1 MKLSSPM
8 ARMGLSAVVLAL
20 TGMGMRGETHFV
32 GVDDSGFSPAE
43 QSIAVGDTV
52 VWVNNDEFFPHT
64 TTSDLLVTDPD
75 YWNGAL
81 FDFEDTFQ
89 KTFNN
94 PGTFYYHDAAST
106 STGSIIVG
114 PAMAPNIV
122 LGAARVSG
130 GQFLFEATGLTVGKT
145 HLLQASTNL
154 ISWSAISTNVAVAGT
169 NSFTNAVTAGR
180 WFYQVVEVQ

>member
-1 MKLSSPM
+1 
-8 ARMGLSAVVLAL
+8 MGLSAVLMAL

-43 QSIAVGDTV
+43 QFIAVGDTV

-75 YWNGAL
+75 YWNGVL

-89 KTFNN
+89 KSFNT
-94 PGTFYYHDAAST
+94 PGTFDYHDAAST
-106 STGSIIVG
+106 STGSIIVS

-122 LGAARVSG
+122 LGAARLSG

-145 HLLQASTNL
+145 HVLQASTNL
-154 ISWSAISTNVAVAGT
+154 ISWSAVSTNVAVADT
-169 NSFTNAVTAGR
+169 HSFTNALTTGR
-180 WFYQVVEVQ
+180 WFYQVVELQ